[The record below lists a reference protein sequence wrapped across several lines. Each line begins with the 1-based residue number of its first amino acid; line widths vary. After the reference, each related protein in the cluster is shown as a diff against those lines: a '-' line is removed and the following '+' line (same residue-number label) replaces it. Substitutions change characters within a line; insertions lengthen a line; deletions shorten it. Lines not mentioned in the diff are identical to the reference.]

1 MSAFPTL
8 PEVSPFFEFCGVRF
22 RKSPEWIARD
32 EYIAQRV
39 PEQVAHME
47 TQDVDLRKAFGG
59 VVLDSADLMAA
70 YRAGDDAALGRLVK
84 ALVRKELTDEAEWL
98 VEDEAEER
106 FGVAK

>member
-1 MSAFPTL
+1 MSAFPKL

-22 RKSPEWIARD
+22 RKSPEWIAQD

-47 TQDVDLRKAFGG
+47 TQDVDLRKAFCD
-59 VVLDSADLMAA
+59 VRLDGNDLLAA
-70 YRAGDDAALGRLVK
+70 YRAGDDAELGRLVK

-106 FGVAK
+106 FGGAK